1 MDRKTLPSPLL
12 LTASPPTRHRRI
24 ATTLGQVT
32 RALVTAAPLPLRAPA
47 RLGLGLRPSPT
58 ENLGDQVFANSL
70 RYQAQ
75 KGCTV
80 IFVHTYVDVQSFL
93 CTPMCVYSHYCANL
107 CAFAVIFVHTYMSL
121 QSFLCTLM
129 CVYSPFCANLCGC
142 TVIFVQNYLGVQLS
156 LCTLMCVY
164 SHFCAHLCACKVIFC
179 TLMWV
184 KM

>member
-1 MDRKTLPSPLL
+1 MDRKTPPSPLL
-12 LTASPPTRHRRI
+12 LTASPPARHHRI
-24 ATTLGQVT
+24 ATTLSQVT

-47 RLGLGLRPSPT
+47 GLGLGLRPSPT

-107 CAFAVIFVHTYMSL
+107 CAFAVIFVHTYMGL

-142 TVIFVQNYLGVQLS
+142 TVIFVQNYLDVQSS
-156 LCTLMCVY
+156 LCTLMCV
-164 SHFCAHLCACKVIFC
+164 
-179 TLMWV
+179 
-184 KM
+184 